1 MISVY
6 RKEIKYVISLTD
18 FYRVQ
23 KRLACFLT
31 PDAYGGPDGYRV
43 RSLYFDSITDRD
55 LYDTLFGLMEKR
67 KIRLRI
73 YSPQDERV
81 KLEYKCKSGTDG
93 VKKTLTVSKAQA
105 RQMIAGDFSFLA
117 DAGDELSRQL
127 YIRLL
132 SGGYSA
138 KSIVE
143 YARRAYLYPAGNVRI
158 TFDTQTAGGCV
169 PGAFFDTHPAI
180 FPLLPPDV
188 GVLEVKYTGLLPAIF
203 KEVVAGLD
211 SLATSNSKYAQSRF
225 LY

>member
-1 MISVY
+1 MITVY
-6 RKEIKYVISLTD
+6 RKEIKYVISWTD

-55 LYDTLFGLMEKR
+55 LHDTLFGLMEKR

-93 VKKTLTVSKAQA
+93 VKKTLTISRDQA
-105 RQMIAGDFSFLA
+105 RQMMAGDYRFLREA
-117 DAGDELSRQL
+117 DDALSRQL
-127 YIRLL
+127 YTRLL
-132 SGGYSA
+132 SGGYSP

-143 YARRAYLYPAGNVRI
+143 YSRKAYLYPVGNVRI

-169 PGAFFDTHPAI
+169 NGP
-180 FPLLPPDV
+180 
-188 GVLEVKYTGLLPAIF
+188 
-203 KEVVAGLD
+203 
-211 SLATSNSKYAQSRF
+211 SKNGQ
-225 LY
+225 

>member
-1 MISVY
+1 MITVY
-6 RKEIKYVISLTD
+6 RKEIKYVISWTD

-55 LYDTLFGLMEKR
+55 LHDTLFGLMEKR

-93 VKKTLTVSKAQA
+93 VKKTLTISRDQA
-105 RQMIAGDFSFLA
+105 RQMMAGDYRFLREA
-117 DAGDELSRQL
+117 DDALSRQL
-127 YIRLL
+127 YTRLL
-132 SGGYSA
+132 SGGYSP

-143 YARRAYLYPAGNVRI
+143 YSRKAYLYPVGNVRI

-169 PGAFFDTHPAI
+169 PDAFFDENLALY
-180 FPLLPPDV
+180 PLLPPDV
-188 GVLEVKYTGLLPAIF
+188 GVLEVKYTGFLPGIF
-203 KEVVAGLD
+203 KEVISNLD
-211 SLATSNSKYAQSRF
+211 YLSTSNSKYAQSRF